1 MPNLQESTFDPRDAS
16 IRQQAERFQQ
26 QDERINQ
33 LEQDVMSLKALI
45 ESKADAQSSKKAQFA
60 KKPVFKKARLQ
71 RELQSL
77 VATRRRTT
85 KTLKEVDGT
94 KAQRRK

>member
-26 QDERINQ
+26 QDARINQ

-45 ESKADAQSSKKAQFA
+45 ESKADAQFAKKPSLQKSLSS
-60 KKPVFKKARLQ
+60 KKPVFKENYNPWSQQEDEQQKP
-71 RELQSL
+71 
-77 VATRRRTT
+77 
-85 KTLKEVDGT
+85 
-94 KAQRRK
+94 